1 MIRFSGKPGHCL
13 ALAEHARSWDSR
25 GFRARPR
32 AGQEGPGPDS
42 PRPLPVLWAA
52 PSSPLPLP
60 RRRRSCCVTFAL
72 PRLQPPRARTPPASS
87 LCAPAPSLGDNLPAA
102 QTRRRRRRS
111 RATRPAPGS
120 GAGSRAL
127 TGRAGQ
133 PLPPT
138 VYRTKNGKG
147 LRRAHWSSPGSARQ
161 RRGARGRAAT
171 ESLGARVNPSASG
184 GWGRQHARTRSPPG
198 QTCARHR
205 RVRGHWGRG
214 GRHGGSPAPPRV
226 RNSLADSAHTQ
237 LQGLPGRIAARPP
250 VQVTRA
256 RARARTHTHD

>member
-1 MIRFSGKPGHCL
+1 MIGFSGKPGHCL

-52 PSSPLPLP
+52 PSSPLQLP

-102 QTRRRRRRS
+102 QTRRRKRRS

-120 GAGSRAL
+120 GAGSSAL

-147 LRRAHWSSPGSARQ
+147 PRRAHWSSPGSARQ

-171 ESLGARVNPSASG
+171 ESLGARVNPSVSG
-184 GWGRQHARTRSPPG
+184 GWG
-198 QTCARHR
+198 
-205 RVRGHWGRG
+205 
-214 GRHGGSPAPPRV
+214 
-226 RNSLADSAHTQ
+226 
-237 LQGLPGRIAARPP
+237 AA
-250 VQVTRA
+250 TRA
-256 RARARTHTHD
+256 H